1 MTASPQRTG
10 SHDHPS
16 KQQLGEV
23 VLHSFLTHFF
33 HQATVNIMNYKY
45 VLLIAGLAFN
55 VPVFAQTAQSSETD
69 LHLRAQVKARQS
81 TLIASEMNARISML
95 KLRDGERFT
104 EGQVLV
110 NFHCALERA
119 QLNKTQA
126 TLEKTVKTYEVKQRL
141 EKLRSIGALELAVAK
156 AEAAEAKADVEVAQ
170 AGLERCVIK
179 APFSGKVT
187 DVIAR
192 AYQTVRAGDPLLEI
206 LDDKNLEIEFMAPS
220 KALLQLNIGKH
231 FHVILDETAKT
242 YDAEITRLGGK
253 VDPVSQT
260 IKVYGRIVE
269 KSAELL
275 PGMSGAVELA
285 ITP

>member
-1 MTASPQRTG
+1 
-10 SHDHPS
+10 
-16 KQQLGEV
+16 
-23 VLHSFLTHFF
+23 
-33 HQATVNIMNYKY
+33 MNYIY
-45 VLLIAGLAFN
+45 GLIIAGLIGNLPAS
-55 VPVFAQTAQSSETD
+55 AATAETGVSD

-95 KLRDGERFT
+95 KLRDGEHFS

-126 TLEKTVKTYEVKQRL
+126 TLEKTVKTYDVKQRL
-141 EKLRSIGALELAVAK
+141 EALRSIGALELAVAK
-156 AEAAEAKADVEVAQ
+156 AEAAEAKADVQVAQ
-170 AGLERCVIK
+170 AELDRCVIK

-220 KALLQLNIGKH
+220 KALLQLSIGKH
-231 FHVILDETAKT
+231 FRVILDETGKT
-242 YDAEITRLGGK
+242 YDAEIIRLGGK

-260 IKVYGRIVE
+260 IKVYGRIVD
-269 KSAELL
+269 KTSELL